1 MPFEKFIPPRKQK
14 PPQVSIKRTG
24 TISFDKVH
32 ASAYG
37 LEKVG
42 HVTLFFDASRK
53 LVGVKPTTDA
63 KAEGAI
69 RLSHRQRVS
78 SVRARSFFEAFG
90 IKLERTSRYPVAFD
104 KHLGMAVIELG
115 DVKRRPGRRPK
126 K

>member
-24 TISFDKVH
+24 TISFDNAH
-32 ASAYG
+32 ATMFG

-42 HVTLFFDASRK
+42 HVTLYFDASRK
-53 LVGVKPTTDA
+53 LVGVKPTPDA

-69 RLSHRQRVS
+69 RVSHRQRVS
-78 SVRARSFFEAFG
+78 SVRARQFFETFG
-90 IKLERTSRYPVAFD
+90 LTLERTSRYPVSWDSHA
-104 KHLGMAVIELG
+104 GMAVIALG
-115 DVKRRPGRRPK
+115 DIKRRPGRKPK